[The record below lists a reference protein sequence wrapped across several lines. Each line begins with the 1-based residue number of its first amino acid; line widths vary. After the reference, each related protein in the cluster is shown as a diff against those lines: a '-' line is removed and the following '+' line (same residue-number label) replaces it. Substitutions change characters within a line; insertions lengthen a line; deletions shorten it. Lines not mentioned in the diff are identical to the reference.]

1 MLPVKTLTASP
12 FRLLLLVPFLLSTL
26 ACRAAAPG
34 DQSPSPEARASGS
47 ATAIDCRVPEAESG
61 DARAQAAVGEAYKAC
76 FEKSGDPQYA
86 RQAADAYVRAAQTG
100 LEKDKRILYTREIA
114 DLLVQLQDKTRL
126 QKVFGPFLES
136 GPASDQDD
144 YYLALVDYADA
155 LARLGDDSAWEHF
168 ERAIEIHPQNNIE
181 AINRYARHLI
191 DRGQPEKAAEMLEKR
206 LTKEQRIRFVRPA
219 YLRQEA
225 LRRAG
230 LDTAPADEEI
240 SAIEKRGGRSR
251 GGASE
256 ATRNPGGRPG
266 G

>member
-1 MLPVKTLTASP
+1 MLPVKTLSRSP
-12 FRLLLLVPFLLSTL
+12 FCLLLLIPLILFTL
-26 ACRAAAPG
+26 AGCRAATPG
-34 DQSPSPEARASGS
+34 DQAPSSGKSSSGS
-47 ATAIDCRVPEAESG
+47 SSASDCRVPEAGSG
-61 DARAQAAVGEAYKAC
+61 DARALAAVGEAYKAC
-76 FEKSGDPQYA
+76 FERSGDPQQA
-86 RQAADAYVRAAQTG
+86 RQAADAYIRAAQTG
-100 LEKDKRILYTREIA
+100 LEKEKRILYTREIS
-114 DLLVQLQDKTRL
+114 DLLVELRDKERL
-126 QKVFGPFLES
+126 QEVFRPFLEK

-155 LARLGDDSAWEHF
+155 LARLGDDSAWQHF

-191 DRGQPEKAAEMLEKR
+191 DRGQPEKAVEMLEKR

-230 LDTAPADEEI
+230 LSTASADEEI

-251 GGASE
+251 GASE
-256 ATRNPGGRPG
+256 ATRQPGG
-266 G
+266 